1 MSAGGLVSALAL
13 TSLMGVFAA
22 AIVIPPLR
30 FLLKKVLPAP
40 GQGRTL
46 KTKLVHFAVLH

>member
-22 AIVIPPLR
+22 AVVIPPLR

-40 GQGRTL
+40 GQGRTF
-46 KTKLVHFAVLH
+46 KTKLVHSAVLH